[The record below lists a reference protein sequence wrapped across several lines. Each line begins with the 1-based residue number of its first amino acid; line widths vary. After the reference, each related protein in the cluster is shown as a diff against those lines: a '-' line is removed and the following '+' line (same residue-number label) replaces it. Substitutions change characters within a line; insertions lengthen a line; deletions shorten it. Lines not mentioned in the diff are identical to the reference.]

1 MVTAAQLRWSHELHE
16 GQQLLCRHNREE
28 SDPLLGMPDHTSL
41 GTSGQWS
48 ARSLIGDVADD
59 FAGCR
64 IKYMRTIGIY
74 PQLDV

>member
-1 MVTAAQLRWSHELHE
+1 MKDSNFCVATIEK
-16 GQQLLCRHNREE
+16 NRI
-28 SDPLLGMPDHTSL
+28 PFWVYPTYKTSL
-41 GTSGQWS
+41 GTSGQWC

>member
-1 MVTAAQLRWSHELHE
+1 MKDSNFCVDTIEK
-16 GQQLLCRHNREE
+16 NRI
-28 SDPLLGMPDHTSL
+28 PFWVCPTYNTSL

-64 IKYMRTIGIY
+64 IKYMRTIGI
-74 PQLDV
+74 